1 MRSRGLAVI
10 HIRGHI
16 SLHHRIMIVMRR
28 MIVSQCRWG
37 SNLESGSPIWIDM
50 LPRYPI
56 CVHGIINNLLCQR
69 IFPNGSM
76 RQVTLMSLVLWGS
89 PSNCDRKILL
99 MLCHYIVGSLLQ
111 FLDWFLHLIVLIG
124 YTHVIILRVYSMWW
138 LTGFECWILNLRWLL
153 STDTLV
159 VVAAECGVS
168 ELCGGVVEGESA
180 VIGVALEDLNL
191 TPLDLLARRLQDL
204 VEADRRIRRQRVRR
218 LLRVIRTACILTVV
232 EGVIG
237 LWFKAWEKVLETF
250 QA

>member
-1 MRSRGLAVI
+1 MRSRWLAVI

-111 FLDWFLHLIVLIG
+111 FLDRFLHLIVLIG
-124 YTHVIILRVYSMWW
+124 YTHVIILRVYSVWW
-138 LTGFECWILNLRWLL
+138 LTRFECWILNLRGLL

-180 VIGVALEDLNL
+180 VIGVALKDLDL
-191 TPLDLLARRLQDL
+191 TPLDLLARCFQHL
-204 VEADRRIRRQRVRR
+204 VEADRRVCRQRVRR
-218 LLRVIRTACILTVV
+218 LLRVIRTACMLTVEESV
-232 EGVIG
+232 VG
-237 LWFKAWEKVLETF
+237 LWFKAGEKVLETF

>member
-1 MRSRGLAVI
+1 MRSRGLAFI

-28 MIVSQCRWG
+28 MIVFQCRWG
-37 SNLESGSPIWIDM
+37 SNLDSGIPIWIDM
-50 LPRYPI
+50 LPQYPI
-56 CVHGIINNLLCQR
+56 CVHGIIINLLCQR

-89 PSNCDRKILL
+89 ASNCDRKILM

-111 FLDWFLHLIVLIG
+111 FLDRFLHLIVLIG

-153 STDTLV
+153 PT
-159 VVAAECGVS
+159 GVS
-168 ELCGGVVEGESA
+168 EVCRGVVERESA

-191 TPLDLLARRLQDL
+191 TPLDLLSRRLQDL
-204 VEADRRIRRQRVRR
+204 VEADRRVRRQRVRR
-218 LLRVIRTACILTVV
+218 LLWVVRTACMLSVV
-232 EGVIG
+232 KSVVG
-237 LWFKAWEKVLETF
+237 LWFKAGEKVLETF